1 MKDKLITVNNKVK
14 DDCENRRAELGCER
28 SEWSIRLAASDL
40 CANLH
45 PLPSEMWALLWDGRL
60 GAGMLFLGFSSKSCF
75 WISDSWELDLNGPE
89 VNTQSVLDKIR
100 SGCNGVTIKT
110 KKQKPIFSRCN
121 SQMYLLFVTAQPR
134 VPHKSCSL
142 LSTSRLV
149 ANNQKHTANSKKC
162 IHVEHK
168 RRTLLMMTSHS
179 TGDILS
185 TAMFSFLSTCTEIW
199 GETKS
204 KARERNKRSWMKNNT
219 KRSDHN
225 SLVIKQSQAYN
236 DWDSYYSAV

>member
-45 PLPSEMWALLWDGRL
+45 PLPSETWALLWDGRL
-60 GAGMLFLGFSSKSCF
+60 GAGVLFLGFSSKSCF
-75 WISDSWELDLNGPE
+75 WISDSWEVDLNGPE

-100 SGCNGVTIKT
+100 SGCNGVTIK
-110 KKQKPIFSRCN
+110 KKKKKHFL
-121 SQMYLLFVTAQPR
+121 QMQVKCICCLVTAQPR

-199 GETKS
+199 GETKF
-204 KARERNKRSWMKNNT
+204 KARERNKRSWMKNDT
-219 KRSDHN
+219 KTSDHN

>member
-204 KARERNKRSWMKNNT
+204 KARERNKRSWMKNDT